1 MNTSEART
9 WLLERAAEREIDLEV
24 LGTSERKLTVESRD
38 GKPSD
43 VSMSTSGG
51 VGLRVV
57 KDGRMGYAWT
67 EELSEESLNWALDE
81 ATGNAELQEE
91 GSTAA
96 LPVGQALGRH
106 DLLDEGLSAPLDA
119 KKNAA
124 IEYENSISAESR
136 LQALQAAQYSESQ
149 SEVEISSTQGA
160 SGAFRSGHG
169 LLMSAV
175 VLREGDSVKQGYGVE
190 VKRDFHQLEPGR
202 TALEHVAAISRHL
215 GAKPLSTGRRRAIF
229 EPEITTTLLTL
240 LTMSLSGKSLAEGKS
255 LLAGKLGE
263 KIASEAITLIDD
275 PFVAGGLANRPFD
288 AEGTPSQKLVLIDKG
303 VFRSF
308 MHNSDTAARTGQDNT
323 AHGSRSYRST
333 LTVAPSNLLLQPGEN
348 PVTMQ
353 DGTIIVT
360 DVMGVHAGAN
370 PITGDVSVQAM
381 GLEVSGD
388 ELQPVDNFAI
398 SFNLFKL
405 LERVEEVGDDFEWKP
420 GFSGIMGAP
429 SIAVADV
436 SFGGS

>member
-9 WLLERAAEREIDLEV
+9 WLLERAADRGIDLEV

-67 EELSEESLNWALDE
+67 EELNEESLNWALDE

-91 GSTAA
+91 GSMAA
-96 LPVGQALGRH
+96 LPVGQSLGRH

-119 KKNAA
+119 KKSAA
-124 IEYENSISAESR
+124 IEYETAISAEPR
-136 LQALQAAQYSESQ
+136 LQALQTARYSESQ

-160 SGAFRSGHG
+160 SGAFRTGHG

-175 VLREGDSVKQGYGVE
+175 VLRDGDSVKQGYGVDI
-190 VKRDFHQLEPGR
+190 KRDFHQLEPGR
-202 TALEHVAAISRHL
+202 TALEHVGTISRHL
-215 GAKPLSTGRRRAIF
+215 GARPLSTGRRRAIF
-229 EPEITTTLLTL
+229 EPDITTTLLTL
-240 LTMSLSGKSLAEGKS
+240 LSMSLSGKSLAEGKS
-255 LLAGKLGE
+255 LLAGKIGQ

-288 AEGTPSQKLVLIDKG
+288 SEGTPSQKLVIIDKG

-308 MHNSDTAARTGQDNT
+308 MHNSDTAARTGQANT
-323 AHGSRSYRST
+323 AHASRSYRST
-333 LTVAPSNLLLQPGEN
+333 LSVAPSNLLLQPGDS
-348 PVTMQ
+348 PVTKQ

-381 GLEVSGD
+381 GLEVSGG
-388 ELQPVDNFAI
+388 ELSPVDNFAI
-398 SFNLFKL
+398 SFNLFNL

-420 GFSGIMGAP
+420 GYAGIMGAP